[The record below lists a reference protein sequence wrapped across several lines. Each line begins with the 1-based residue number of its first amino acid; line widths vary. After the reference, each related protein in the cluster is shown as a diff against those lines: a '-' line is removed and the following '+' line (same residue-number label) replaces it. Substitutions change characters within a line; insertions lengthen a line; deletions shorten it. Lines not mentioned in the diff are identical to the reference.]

1 MHSRRSRA
9 SFGLMSQSASV
20 CNTALVLA
28 TECSGTVASR
38 VTVRLRLRSIDRW
51 RAVACMDHTYR
62 LSFWLLPLVSAPPG
76 RGPEAL

>member
-28 TECSGTVASR
+28 TECSGTVAGR

-51 RAVACMDHTYR
+51 RDVACTGSYEYIQAFILAAAAGVCATR
-62 LSFWLLPLVSAPPG
+62 SWA
-76 RGPEAL
+76 

>member
-9 SFGLMSQSASV
+9 SFGLMAQSASV

-28 TECSGTVASR
+28 TECSGTVAGR

-51 RAVACMDHTYR
+51 RAVACTGSYTQAFILAAAAAGVCATR
-62 LSFWLLPLVSAPPG
+62 PWA
-76 RGPEAL
+76 